1 MVGDA
6 EPERKWD
13 MVKPVLILYA
23 GGNKADL
30 APKANTVLV
39 KFVTAKQL
47 RPGIGQVAR
56 LR

>member
-13 MVKPVLILYA
+13 MVKPVPILYA

-47 RPGIGQVAR
+47 RLGIGQVAR